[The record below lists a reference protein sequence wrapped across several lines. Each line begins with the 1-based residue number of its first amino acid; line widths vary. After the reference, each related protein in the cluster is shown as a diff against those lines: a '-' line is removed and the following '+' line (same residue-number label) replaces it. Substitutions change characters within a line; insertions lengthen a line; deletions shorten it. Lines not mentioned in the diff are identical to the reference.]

1 MARGQMPLKIL
12 VPAGLGGAGLF
23 LYARHQQAGHLRV
36 VDWIIAGSIL
46 ALSLLVVLAP
56 RMRTTEGWDDE
67 EESPAFSGQRK
78 LLLAVILMPL
88 LLWVLYQA
96 TDGFQSLVKPTD
108 EQTRESRALAQ
119 ALRHPR
125 TIRTEAGDPDET
137 GWVPALSPLGGFSV
151 SLPDRFNEAVVALKM
166 EGRFTPVVVVGAR
179 MENHRFVVLAA
190 RRSDGAKDLKAR
202 AKAVVKS
209 LCQFRNPVVSREELF
224 EGRFPWIEVEG
235 DASSGKGLARIIATD
250 TAVYGLAVEGPE
262 LTDSVRAAAQRF
274 FDSFTIVAP
283 EPNEAMIRDAVGLAE
298 PNGID

>member
-125 TIRTEAGDPDET
+125 TIRTEAGEPDET
-137 GWVPALSPLGGFSV
+137 GWVSAQSPLGGFSV